1 MPEHGL
7 AVRETQIALCH
18 AMLDSLFEGRITLCD
33 AGVGIGKTHAYLVA
47 CLLWQIYRPAQL
59 PRTVVISTSSV
70 ALQSAILKEYLPLL
84 SRVLVQAGILDAPVH
99 AIVRKGKERFVCEQR
114 LAERF
119 AQVLSKA
126 HGSSQQEAAL
136 RALEKTCDLDEALG
150 LSGFDRRH
158 VCVPPFC
165 PRDCSAR
172 NFCRYQKYLR
182 DAQGADIMIQICNHN
197 YLLADAAHRQQEL
210 RPLLKNYHV
219 LVVDEAHKLPEAAR
233 QMYSRSVS
241 QEDLRAFCRLLQRA
255 HLSREAGRLAEVQA
269 ALSAVLVRDDRL
281 EEEARAAFV
290 LAPPRTRALEAAITC
305 LRQLAARLAICF
317 PGWEVKQLKDMA
329 KSEAKRS

>member
-1 MPEHGL
+1 M
-7 AVRETQIALCH
+7 RETQIALCH

-136 RALEKTCDLDEALG
+136 RALYANSRMLYSLAKQGNAPAYLGKLSKKGVPVGGVITSAIIIAIAVVVVFVWPEFAFNYLMSIATIAAAINWIMIMVTEIKFRRMVAAGDGPAELKGLKGKEALDKIAFK
-150 LSGFDRRH
+150 L
-158 VCVPPFC
+158 PFANVTPYVVIAFMLLVVVLMC
-165 PRDCSAR
+165 FSASYR
-172 NFCRYQKYLR
+172 IAVIAGVIWLAVLFAAYQLTQVGRK
-182 DAQGADIMIQICNHN
+182 Q
-197 YLLADAAHRQQEL
+197 ADAS
-210 RPLLKNYHV
+210 
-219 LVVDEAHKLPEAAR
+219 AA
-233 QMYSRSVS
+233 
-241 QEDLRAFCRLLQRA
+241 D
-255 HLSREAGRLAEVQA
+255 AE
-269 ALSAVLVRDDRL
+269 
-281 EEEARAAFV
+281 
-290 LAPPRTRALEAAITC
+290 
-305 LRQLAARLAICF
+305 
-317 PGWEVKQLKDMA
+317 
-329 KSEAKRS
+329 